1 MKRILFL
8 LTATVFLLNADTTIS
23 TTVDPNVMFY
33 DKSTGNVKKDR
44 KRVLKNMVNLEKERV
59 KSFNEYSETK
69 MSKGDLA
76 AFGAF
81 FKASL
86 ESCVEQKV
94 CYYEHKDGK
103 VSFVV
108 NDREKFYKHVLKDLG
123 TELSLPLFNWLYKG
137 SDFGALHEQFGDM
150 YDGYIKYLIS
160 MVRVSQ
166 KEKAKKVDATALKE
180 MEELAKKNTEEAFQK
195 RSDGEIQSHSDSPD
209 FIGNSQKVKNDATP
223 TPVPLIGNVGNN
235 ANANTN
241 TNASKE
247 TASKEEVSPS
257 QEASPSKKKK
267 KAKKKRRLSKKEKR
281 QALQQELEKH
291 GNSNESHKTEEHN
304 EKK

>member
-1 MKRILFL
+1 MKRILFFL
-8 LTATVFLLNADTTIS
+8 AATTFLLRAETDFATIN
-23 TTVDPNVMFY
+23 TTVDPNVMFSES
-33 DKSTGNVKKDR
+33 STGNVKKDR
-44 KRVLKNMVNLEKERV
+44 KRVLKSMVNLEKERV
-59 KSFNEYSETK
+59 KNFNQYSETK
-69 MSKGDLA
+69 MSKGDLS

-81 FKASL
+81 FKGSL

-166 KEKAKKVDATALKE
+166 KEKARKLDAATFKK
-180 MEELAKKNTEEAFQK
+180 TEEQAEKDTKAAFQK
-195 RSDGEIQSHSDSPD
+195 RSSGELESHTDSPE
-209 FIGNSQKVKNDATP
+209 FISSSKKAQTSNPDLDSMT
-223 TPVPLIGNVGNN
+223 N
-235 ANANTN
+235 ANAL
-241 TNASKE
+241 KE
-247 TASKEEVSPS
+247 TASKEP
-257 QEASPSKKKK
+257 EASSKKEKK
-267 KAKKKRRLSKKEKR
+267 PKKKRRLSKKER
-281 QALQQELEKH
+281 QQQAMQQEFEKQIS
-291 GNSNESHKTEEHN
+291 NSSKS
-304 EKK
+304 EK

>member
-1 MKRILFL
+1 MKRILFFL
-8 LTATVFLLNADTTIS
+8 AATTFLLRAETDSATIN
-23 TTVDPNVMFY
+23 TTVDPNVMFSES
-33 DKSTGNVKKDR
+33 STGNVKKDR
-44 KRVLKNMVNLEKERV
+44 KRVLKSMVNLEKERV
-59 KSFNEYSETK
+59 KNFNQYSETK
-69 MSKGDLA
+69 MSKGDLS

-81 FKASL
+81 FKGSL

-166 KEKAKKVDATALKE
+166 KEKARKLDAVTLKKMEDQAEKDTKAT
-180 MEELAKKNTEEAFQK
+180 FQK
-195 RSDGEIQSHSDSPD
+195 RSSGELESHTDSPE
-209 FIGNSQKVKNDATP
+209 FISSSKRIQTSNSDLDST
-223 TPVPLIGNVGNN
+223 TN
-235 ANANTN
+235 ANAL
-241 TNASKE
+241 KE
-247 TASKEEVSPS
+247 TASKEP
-257 QEASPSKKKK
+257 EASSKKEKK
-267 KAKKKRRLSKKEKR
+267 PKKKRRLSKKEKQQ
-281 QALQQELEKH
+281 QALQQEFEKQI
-291 GNSNESHKTEEHN
+291 SDSSKS
-304 EKK
+304 EK

>member
-1 MKRILFL
+1 MKRILFFL
-8 LTATVFLLNADTTIS
+8 AATTFLLRAETDSATIN
-23 TTVDPNVMFY
+23 TTVDPNVMFSES
-33 DKSTGNVKKDR
+33 STGNVKKDR
-44 KRVLKNMVNLEKERV
+44 KRVLKSMVNLEKERV
-59 KSFNEYSETK
+59 KNFNQYSETK
-69 MSKGDLA
+69 MSKGDLS

-81 FKASL
+81 FKGSL

-166 KEKAKKVDATALKE
+166 KEKARKLDAATFKR
-180 MEELAKKNTEEAFQK
+180 MEEQAEKDTKAAFQK
-195 RSDGEIQSHSDSPD
+195 RSSGELESHTDSPE
-209 FIGNSQKVKNDATP
+209 FISSSKKTQTSNSDLDSMT
-223 TPVPLIGNVGNN
+223 
-235 ANANTN
+235 NANTL
-241 TNASKE
+241 KE
-247 TASKEEVSPS
+247 TASKEP
-257 QEASPSKKKK
+257 EASSKKEKK
-267 KAKKKRRLSKKEKR
+267 PKKKRRLSKKEKQQ
-281 QALQQELEKH
+281 QALQQEFEKQI
-291 GNSNESHKTEEHN
+291 SDSSKS
-304 EKK
+304 EK

>member
-1 MKRILFL
+1 MKRILFFL
-8 LTATVFLLNADTTIS
+8 VATTFLLRAETASATIN
-23 TTVDPNVMFY
+23 TTVDPNVMFSES
-33 DKSTGNVKKDR
+33 STGNVKKDR

-59 KSFNEYSETK
+59 KNFNQYSETK
-69 MSKGDLA
+69 MSKGDLS

-81 FKASL
+81 FKGSL

-94 CYYEHKDGK
+94 CYYEHRNGK

-166 KEKAKKVDATALKE
+166 KEKARKLDAATFKK
-180 MEELAKKNTEEAFQK
+180 MEEQAEKDTKAAFQK
-195 RSDGEIQSHSDSPD
+195 RSSGELQNHTDSPE
-209 FIGNSQKVKNDATP
+209 FISSSKKTQTSNPELDSIT
-223 TPVPLIGNVGNN
+223 
-235 ANANTN
+235 NANTL
-241 TNASKE
+241 KE
-247 TASKEEVSPS
+247 TASKEPETSS
-257 QEASPSKKKK
+257 NKEKKP
-267 KAKKKRRLSKKEKR
+267 KKKRRLSKKER
-281 QALQQELEKH
+281 QQQALQQEFEKQI
-291 GNSNESHKTEEHN
+291 SDSSKS
-304 EKK
+304 EK

>member
-1 MKRILFL
+1 MKRILFFL
-8 LTATVFLLNADTTIS
+8 AATTFLLRAETDSATIN
-23 TTVDPNVMFY
+23 TTVDPNVMFSES
-33 DKSTGNVKKDR
+33 STGNVKKDR
-44 KRVLKNMVNLEKERV
+44 KRVLKSMVNLEKERV
-59 KSFNEYSETK
+59 KNFNQYSETK
-69 MSKGDLA
+69 MSKGDLS

-81 FKASL
+81 FKGSL

-166 KEKAKKVDATALKE
+166 KEKARKLDAATFKR
-180 MEELAKKNTEEAFQK
+180 MEEQAEKDTKAAFQK
-195 RSDGEIQSHSDSPD
+195 RSSGELESHTDSPE
-209 FIGNSQKVKNDATP
+209 FISSSKKTQTSNSDLDSMT
-223 TPVPLIGNVGNN
+223 
-235 ANANTN
+235 NANTL
-241 TNASKE
+241 KE
-247 TASKEEVSPS
+247 TASKEPETS
-257 QEASPSKKKK
+257 SKKEKK
-267 KAKKKRRLSKKEKR
+267 PKKKRRLSKKER
-281 QALQQELEKH
+281 QQQALQQEFEKQI
-291 GNSNESHKTEEHN
+291 SDSSKS
-304 EKK
+304 EK

>member
-1 MKRILFL
+1 MKRILFFL
-8 LTATVFLLNADTTIS
+8 AATTFLLRAETDSATIN
-23 TTVDPNVMFY
+23 TTVDPNVMFSES
-33 DKSTGNVKKDR
+33 STGNVKKDR
-44 KRVLKNMVNLEKERV
+44 KRVLKSMVNLEKERV
-59 KSFNEYSETK
+59 KNFNQYSETK
-69 MSKGDLA
+69 MSKGDLS

-81 FKASL
+81 FKGSL

-166 KEKAKKVDATALKE
+166 KEKARKLDAATFKR
-180 MEELAKKNTEEAFQK
+180 MEEQAEKDTKAAFQK
-195 RSDGEIQSHSDSPD
+195 RSSGELESHTDSPE
-209 FIGNSQKVKNDATP
+209 FISSSKKAQTSNPDLDSMT
-223 TPVPLIGNVGNN
+223 N
-235 ANANTN
+235 ANAL
-241 TNASKE
+241 KE
-247 TASKEEVSPS
+247 TASKEP
-257 QEASPSKKKK
+257 EASSKKEKK
-267 KAKKKRRLSKKEKR
+267 PKKKRRLSKKEKQQ
-281 QALQQELEKH
+281 QALQQEFEKQI
-291 GNSNESHKTEEHN
+291 SDSSKS
-304 EKK
+304 EK

>member
-1 MKRILFL
+1 MKRILFFL
-8 LTATVFLLNADTTIS
+8 AATTFLLRAETASATIN
-23 TTVDPNVMFY
+23 TTVDPNVMFSES
-33 DKSTGNVKKDR
+33 STGNVKKDR
-44 KRVLKNMVNLEKERV
+44 KRVLKSMVDLEKERV
-59 KSFNEYSETK
+59 KNFNQYSETK
-69 MSKGDLA
+69 MSKGDLS

-81 FKASL
+81 FKGSL

-166 KEKAKKVDATALKE
+166 KEKARKLDAIALKK
-180 MEELAKKNTEEAFQK
+180 MEEQAEKDTKAAFQK
-195 RSDGEIQSHSDSPD
+195 RISGELESHTDSPE
-209 FIGNSQKVKNDATP
+209 FINSSKKTQTSNPDLDPMT
-223 TPVPLIGNVGNN
+223 
-235 ANANTN
+235 NANTL
-241 TNASKE
+241 KE
-247 TASKEEVSPS
+247 TASKEPETS
-257 QEASPSKKKK
+257 SKKEKK
-267 KAKKKRRLSKKEKR
+267 PKKKRRLSKKEKQQR
-281 QALQQELEKH
+281 ALQQEFEKQI
-291 GNSNESHKTEEHN
+291 SDSSKS
-304 EKK
+304 EK

>member
-1 MKRILFL
+1 MKRILFFL
-8 LTATVFLLNADTTIS
+8 AATTFLLRAETDSATIN
-23 TTVDPNVMFY
+23 TTVDPNVMFSES
-33 DKSTGNVKKDR
+33 STGNVKKDR
-44 KRVLKNMVNLEKERV
+44 KRVLKSMVNLEKERV
-59 KSFNEYSETK
+59 KNFNQYSETK
-69 MSKGDLA
+69 MSKGDLS

-81 FKASL
+81 FKGSL

-166 KEKAKKVDATALKE
+166 KEKARKLDAVALKK
-180 MEELAKKNTEEAFQK
+180 MEEQAEKDTKAAFQK
-195 RSDGEIQSHSDSPD
+195 RSSGELQNHTDSPE
-209 FIGNSQKVKNDATP
+209 FISSSKKTQTSNPELDSIT
-223 TPVPLIGNVGNN
+223 
-235 ANANTN
+235 NANTL
-241 TNASKE
+241 KE
-247 TASKEEVSPS
+247 TASKEPETSS
-257 QEASPSKKKK
+257 NKEKKP
-267 KAKKKRRLSKKEKR
+267 KKKRRLSKKER
-281 QALQQELEKH
+281 QQQALQQEFEKQI
-291 GNSNESHKTEEHN
+291 SDSSKS
-304 EKK
+304 EK

>member
-1 MKRILFL
+1 MKRILFFL
-8 LTATVFLLNADTTIS
+8 AATTFLLRAETDSATIN
-23 TTVDPNVMFY
+23 TTVDPNVMFSES
-33 DKSTGNVKKDR
+33 STGNVKKDR
-44 KRVLKNMVNLEKERV
+44 KRVLKSMVNLEKERV
-59 KSFNEYSETK
+59 KNFNQYSETK
-69 MSKGDLA
+69 MSKGDLS

-81 FKASL
+81 FKGSL

-166 KEKAKKVDATALKE
+166 KEKARKLDAATFKK
-180 MEELAKKNTEEAFQK
+180 MEEQAEKDTKAAFQK
-195 RSDGEIQSHSDSPD
+195 RSSGELESHTDSPE
-209 FIGNSQKVKNDATP
+209 FISSSKRTQTSNSDLDST
-223 TPVPLIGNVGNN
+223 TN
-235 ANANTN
+235 ANAL
-241 TNASKE
+241 KE
-247 TASKEEVSPS
+247 TASKEP
-257 QEASPSKKKK
+257 EASSKKEKK
-267 KAKKKRRLSKKEKR
+267 PKKKRRLSKKEKQQ
-281 QALQQELEKH
+281 QALQQEFEKQI
-291 GNSNESHKTEEHN
+291 SDSSKS
-304 EKK
+304 EK

>member
-1 MKRILFL
+1 MKRILFFL
-8 LTATVFLLNADTTIS
+8 AATTFLLRAETDSATIN
-23 TTVDPNVMFY
+23 TTVDPNVMFSES
-33 DKSTGNVKKDR
+33 STGNVKKDR
-44 KRVLKNMVNLEKERV
+44 KRVLKSMVNLEKERV
-59 KSFNEYSETK
+59 KNFNQYSETK
-69 MSKGDLA
+69 MSKGDLS

-81 FKASL
+81 FKGSL

-166 KEKAKKVDATALKE
+166 KEKARKLDAATFKR
-180 MEELAKKNTEEAFQK
+180 MEEQAEKDTKAAFQK
-195 RSDGEIQSHSDSPD
+195 RSSGELESHTDSPE
-209 FIGNSQKVKNDATP
+209 FISSSKKAQTP
-223 TPVPLIGNVGNN
+223 NPDLDSMTN
-235 ANANTN
+235 ANML
-241 TNASKE
+241 KE
-247 TASKEEVSPS
+247 TASKDPETSSNKE
-257 QEASPSKKKK
+257 KKP
-267 KAKKKRRLSKKEKR
+267 KKKRRLSKKEKQQ
-281 QALQQELEKH
+281 QALQQEFEKQI
-291 GNSNESHKTEEHN
+291 SDSSKS
-304 EKK
+304 EK

>member
-1 MKRILFL
+1 MKRILFFL
-8 LTATVFLLNADTTIS
+8 AATTFLLRAETDSATIN
-23 TTVDPNVMFY
+23 TTVDPNVMFSES
-33 DKSTGNVKKDR
+33 STGNVKKDR
-44 KRVLKNMVNLEKERV
+44 KRVLKSMVNLEKERV
-59 KSFNEYSETK
+59 KNFNQYSETK
-69 MSKGDLA
+69 MSKGDLS

-81 FKASL
+81 FKGSL

-166 KEKAKKVDATALKE
+166 KEKARKLDAATFKK
-180 MEELAKKNTEEAFQK
+180 MEEQAEKDTKAAFKK
-195 RSDGEIQSHSDSPD
+195 RSSGELQNHTDSPE
-209 FIGNSQKVKNDATP
+209 FISSSKKTQTSNPELDSMT
-223 TPVPLIGNVGNN
+223 
-235 ANANTN
+235 NANTL
-241 TNASKE
+241 KE
-247 TASKEEVSPS
+247 TASKEP
-257 QEASPSKKKK
+257 EASSKKEKK
-267 KAKKKRRLSKKEKR
+267 SKKKRRLSKKER
-281 QALQQELEKH
+281 QQQALQREFEKQI
-291 GNSNESHKTEEHN
+291 SSSSES
-304 EKK
+304 EKQ

>member
-1 MKRILFL
+1 MLRAETDF
-8 LTATVFLLNADTTIS
+8 ATIN
-23 TTVDPNVMFY
+23 TTVDPNVMFSES
-33 DKSTGNVKKDR
+33 STGNVKKDR
-44 KRVLKNMVNLEKERV
+44 KRVLKSMVNLEKERV
-59 KSFNEYSETK
+59 KNFNQYSETK
-69 MSKGDLA
+69 MSKGDLS

-81 FKASL
+81 FKGSL

-166 KEKAKKVDATALKE
+166 KEKARKLDAATFKR
-180 MEELAKKNTEEAFQK
+180 MEEQAEKDTKAAFQK
-195 RSDGEIQSHSDSPD
+195 RSSGELESHTGSPEFISSSKRTQTSNSDLDS
-209 FIGNSQKVKNDATP
+209 T
-223 TPVPLIGNVGNN
+223 T
-235 ANANTN
+235 NANTL
-241 TNASKE
+241 KE
-247 TASKEEVSPS
+247 TASKEP
-257 QEASPSKKKK
+257 EASSKKEKK
-267 KAKKKRRLSKKEKR
+267 PKKKRRLSKKER
-281 QALQQELEKH
+281 QQQALQQEFERQISDSSKSEK
-291 GNSNESHKTEEHN
+291 
-304 EKK
+304 